1 MYYAQRKKQRMAAGL
16 CTCCGKVAPM
26 EGHRLCEKCLKT
38 KKESVLKPEYAEAT
52 ARYRATEEY
61 KQKMKAYSLERRRRL
76 TAEGLCYI
84 CGKRPV
90 APGKRGCEEC
100 RARISEKRRLKKEEG
115 LCLNCGKKHEGGTT
129 YCFECR
135 VKMSEAERR
144 KNGGE

>member
-1 MYYAQRKKQRMAAGL
+1 MSMTIQERRRMYSVLKMQERREKGL
-16 CTCCGKVAPM
+16 CTHCGKSAPL
-26 EGHRLCEKCLKT
+26 EGHRLCEKCLLIMT
-38 KKESVLKPEYAEAT
+38 VNNRE
-52 ARYRATEEY
+52 RYD
-61 KQKMKAYSLERRRRL
+61 RL
-76 TAEGLCYI
+76 TAEGICYI

-100 RARISEKRRLKKEEG
+100 RARISERRRLKKEEG

-144 KNGGE
+144 RNGGK